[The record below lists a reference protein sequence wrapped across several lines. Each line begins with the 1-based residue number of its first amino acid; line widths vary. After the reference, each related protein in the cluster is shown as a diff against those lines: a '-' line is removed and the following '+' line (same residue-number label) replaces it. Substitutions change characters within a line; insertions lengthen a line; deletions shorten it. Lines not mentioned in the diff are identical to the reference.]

1 MARTKSISTRMA
13 AGMRRVY
20 EAVEQLF
27 TSFPKSAFKG
37 QRVKQLPAMALV
49 LAFPTSL
56 SIQCHE
62 WGWMTDRR
70 LAPHLGQYVKNAY
83 AVRQLLVPARQ
94 IQVVAGKKRAV
105 GIRRPEAESRFL
117 RRLTRLAW
125 QMVLEPALQMVFG
138 TTALY
143 SPHMCNKG
151 ITTGLSKEHVSS
163 WTATSQHTHWRLVLP
178 TL

>member
-1 MARTKSISTRMA
+1 
-13 AGMRRVY
+13 
-20 EAVEQLF
+20 
-27 TSFPKSAFKG
+27 
-37 QRVKQLPAMALV
+37 MALV

-151 ITTGLSKEHVSS
+151 ITT
-163 WTATSQHTHWRLVLP
+163 
-178 TL
+178 